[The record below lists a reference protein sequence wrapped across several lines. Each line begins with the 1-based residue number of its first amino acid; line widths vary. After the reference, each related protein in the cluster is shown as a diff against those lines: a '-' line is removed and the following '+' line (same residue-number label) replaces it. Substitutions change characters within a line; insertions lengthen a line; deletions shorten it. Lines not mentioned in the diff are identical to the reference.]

1 MGLLIQWI
9 LLVCGE
15 DDPLGSEPLI
25 CGERDPI
32 GTEPT
37 SGG

>member
-1 MGLLIQWI
+1 MGLLIQ
-9 LLVCGE
+9 LLLFVCGE

-25 CGERDPI
+25 CGDDGLIIFDPA
-32 GTEPT
+32 